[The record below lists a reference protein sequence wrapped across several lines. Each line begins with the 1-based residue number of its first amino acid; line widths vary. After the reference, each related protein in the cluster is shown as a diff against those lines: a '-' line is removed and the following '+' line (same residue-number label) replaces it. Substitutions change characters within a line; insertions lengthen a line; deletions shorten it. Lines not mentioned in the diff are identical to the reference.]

1 MLYHRTKL
9 IRHSSFPSSSPSCVC
24 FHAYMTHAH
33 PKVVSERKK
42 RARYTEEKS
51 STNRLSAKCLVTAKC
66 ARAPL
71 GRNQIF
77 NADCM
82 HHCLLNVSP
91 FPSASS
97 RALYEGTK
105 NKEFR
110 DTKPN
115 LFSSLLERVGSVI
128 LVQHG
133 SPSRAFPPPAR
144 ATVKSEADN
153 RFDIHHRLQTRA
165 RETREVCLI
174 RSDRREKKKIDVFPQ
189 KKPF

>member
-1 MLYHRTKL
+1 
-9 IRHSSFPSSSPSCVC
+9 
-24 FHAYMTHAH
+24 MTHAH

-77 NADCM
+77 NADCI

-97 RALYEGTK
+97 RALHNEGTK
-105 NKEFR
+105 NKELR

-115 LFSSLLERVGSVI
+115 LLFPLGTCRLSYSCSARVTLARVSSSC
-128 LVQHG
+128 
-133 SPSRAFPPPAR
+133 AR
-144 ATVKSEADN
+144 DGEISTHFGN
-153 RFDIHHRLQTRA
+153 YFDLHHRLQTRA

-174 RSDRREKKKIDVFPQ
+174 RSKREREKKKIDVFPQ
-189 KKPF
+189 KKTPF